1 MDYYATEGLLPE
13 VPPLPFSGVTG
24 VPGAPAPLSL
34 AEALGAPSQR
44 TPVCLADSLNATA
57 KTSPGSDAES
67 AKHFTIT
74 INKTAEQ
81 EWGLDVSHEEDG
93 KAGLRVDGL
102 RPGGAVEVWNQQC
115 LSSGQAEKALMPGDL
130 ITMCNGIT
138 EAARVLKECVS
149 QQKLCL
155 SILREGAGSASRA
168 HQLRADA
175 SEFVP
180 GGGQNER

>member
-1 MDYYATEGLLPE
+1 M
-13 VPPLPFSGVTG
+13 
-24 VPGAPAPLSL
+24 PGAPAPLSL

-138 EAARVLKECVS
+138 EAARVLK
-149 QQKLCL
+149 
-155 SILREGAGSASRA
+155 GAGSASRA

-180 GGGQNER
+180 GGGQNERVRG

>member
-1 MDYYATEGLLPE
+1 M
-13 VPPLPFSGVTG
+13 
-24 VPGAPAPLSL
+24 
-34 AEALGAPSQR
+34 
-44 TPVCLADSLNATA
+44 
-57 KTSPGSDAES
+57 
-67 AKHFTIT
+67 
-74 INKTAEQ
+74 
-81 EWGLDVSHEEDG
+81 
-93 KAGLRVDGL
+93 DGL

-180 GGGQNER
+180 GGGQNERVRG